1 MSDLKDVFTALED
14 TQLEP
19 IKEIIN
25 SIDKFLTVN
34 SSLVSNSSL
43 LEKEED
49 LPTRVRADNHVLNI
63 VLESLVDYLEEYI
76 YSIQDIKERL
86 EANPDD
92 KKIKDYLNPDKEVK
106 EYLYTYSGMFEFIS
120 YIRDRI

>member
-1 MSDLKDVFTALED
+1 MSDLKDVFTTLEN

-25 SIDKFLTVN
+25 SIDKFLDKNN
-34 SSLVSNSSL
+34 S
-43 LEKEED
+43 LENEKD
-49 LPTRVRADNHVLNI
+49 LPVRIKADNHVLNI
-63 VLESLVDYLEEYI
+63 VLNSLVDYLEEYI

-92 KKIKDYLNPDKEVK
+92 KKINDYLNPDKEVK